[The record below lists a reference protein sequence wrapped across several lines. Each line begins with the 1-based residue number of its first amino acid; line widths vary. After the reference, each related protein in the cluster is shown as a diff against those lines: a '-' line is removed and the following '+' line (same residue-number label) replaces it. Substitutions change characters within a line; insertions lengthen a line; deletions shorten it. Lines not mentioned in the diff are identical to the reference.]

1 MAKAISKDDDRK
13 PSDMADNIKADNPSG
28 KTDTSL
34 NTTIPFGYSYRNFKA
49 HLCLWIVTVIGVGA
63 DLLSK
68 SWAVARLGNPEEG
81 NPQQIDIIQGYVRFV
96 TVCNPAAVGGAAAG
110 KTTLLVGA
118 SVVAIIMLLWFFAV
132 SRSNQLGCHIG
143 LGMLLAGVLGNL
155 HDRVFNDGKVVDFIE
170 VNLHFWPADPW
181 PTFNIADVLLTVG
194 VGILMIFMLRKN
206 NA

>member
-1 MAKAISKDDDRK
+1 MAKAINKDHNQK
-13 PSDMADNIKADNPSG
+13 PSDITGNISTDNSPG

-34 NTTIPFGYSYRNFKA
+34 NTTVSFGYSYRNFKA
-49 HLCLWIVTVIGVGA
+49 HLCLWTVTVLGTGA

-68 SWAVARLGNPEEG
+68 SWAIERLGNPEKG
-81 NPQQIDIIQGYVRFV
+81 NLQHIDIIEGYVRFI
-96 TVCNPAAVGGAAAG
+96 TVFNPGAVGGAAAG

-143 LGMLLAGVLGNL
+143 LGMLLAGAMGNL
-155 HDRVFNDGKVVDFIE
+155 YDRMFNDGKVIDFIE

-181 PTFNIADVLLTVG
+181 PTFNIADILLTVG
-194 VGILMIFMLRKN
+194 VGTLMFFILRQG

>member
-13 PSDMADNIKADNPSG
+13 PSDITGNISTDNSPD
-28 KTDTSL
+28 KTGTSL
-34 NTTIPFGYSYRNFKA
+34 KTPVSFGYSYRNFKA
-49 HLCLWIVTVIGVGA
+49 HLCLWLITVLGVGA

-68 SWAVARLGNPEEG
+68 SWAVERLGNPEKG
-81 NPQQIDIIQGYVRFV
+81 NLQHIDIIEGYVRFI
-96 TVCNPAAVGGAAAG
+96 TVFNPGAVGGAAAG

-143 LGMLLAGVLGNL
+143 LGMLLAGALGNL
-155 HDRVFNDGKVVDFIE
+155 YDRVFNDGKVVDFIE

-194 VGILMIFMLRKN
+194 VGILMIFVLRKS

>member
-1 MAKAISKDDDRK
+1 MAKTISKDDDRK
-13 PSDMADNIKADNPSG
+13 SSDAANNISTDNRSG

-34 NTTIPFGYSYRNFKA
+34 NTTDSFGYSYRNLKA
-49 HLCLWIVTVIGVGA
+49 HLCLWLITVLGAGA

-68 SWAVARLGNPEEG
+68 SWALERLGSPEQG
-81 NPQQIDIIQGYVRFV
+81 NLQHIDIIEGYVRFI
-96 TVCNPAAVGGAAAG
+96 TVFNTGAVGGAAAG
-110 KTTLLVGA
+110 KTTLLIGA

-132 SRSNQLGCHIG
+132 SRSNQFGCHIG
-143 LGMLLAGVLGNL
+143 LGMLLAGALGNL
-155 HDRVFNDGKVVDFIE
+155 YDRVFNDGKVVDFIE

-194 VGILMIFMLRKN
+194 VGILMIFMLRQN